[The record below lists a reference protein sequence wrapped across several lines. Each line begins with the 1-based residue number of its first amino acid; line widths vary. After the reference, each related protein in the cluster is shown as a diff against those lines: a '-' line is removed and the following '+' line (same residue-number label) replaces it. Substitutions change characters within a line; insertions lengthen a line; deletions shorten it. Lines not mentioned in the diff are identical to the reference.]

1 MSLVENLFSDQFMP
15 HGYCYMW
22 APEVLWTHV
31 ISDALIALA
40 YFSIPLGLVAFIRKR
55 HDVKFSNVFYLF
67 SAFIFL
73 CGVTHIF
80 GIITVW
86 HGTYGLSGIAKLA
99 TAIVSVFTAIAVW
112 RLIPVALQIPSQKRL
127 ERIVAERTD
136 ALAQQKRRLELVL
149 NKVSPAVIGV
159 DAYGKIKLA
168 NPAATELFG
177 YTSDEL
183 LEQPVEILVPEG
195 VRERHPSHR
204 AMFYAD
210 VTARPMG
217 QGKELYG
224 QRKDGEL
231 FAVEIGLTPVK
242 DDPELVVIATIVNVS
257 ERLRVAAERRRLL
270 ATIDACDDAIF
281 SLDLMGTIQSWA
293 PGAEHLF
300 GHPAEKAV
308 GWPASLVLSNDK
320 PEEITEILERVGSG
334 LTVRHF
340 ESKYRHAKGFEIDV
354 SMAVSPIRNPHGQI
368 VAAAVVARDVSEA
381 KAAAEEQRLL
391 NEKLARSNEALDQFV
406 YIAAHDL
413 KEPLRGIHNL
423 STIVLEDCA
432 DKLDEEYQDDLKTM
446 SNLTVRMERL
456 IDDLREYSR
465 IERRVENADMVTCEQ
480 AIHGV
485 VDDLQSFLSENG
497 AEIHIIGDMPDI
509 RMSSVCLATV
519 FQNLIINGVKYNDSN
534 DKTVEISGIIRAGFV
549 EFTVK
554 DNGIGIEPEF
564 RERVFE
570 MFRRFHG
577 ENEYGGGTGAGL
589 AIVKRVIDHHDGW
602 IRFDS
607 KPGEGTTFYFGL
619 PIVKEATHDD

>member
-1 MSLVENLFSDQFMP
+1 MSLIETLFSDQFMP

-31 ISDALIALA
+31 ISDAVIALA
-40 YFSIPLGLVAFIRKR
+40 YFSIPLGLVSFIQKR

-99 TAIVSVFTAIAVW
+99 TAIVSLFTAIAVW
-112 RLIPVALQIPSQKRL
+112 RLIPLALQIPSQKRL
-127 ERIVAERTD
+127 ERTVAERTE
-136 ALAQQKRRLELVL
+136 ALQKEKGRLELVL
-149 NKVSPAVIGV
+149 NKISPAVIGV
-159 DAYGKIKLA
+159 DAYGKIKLV
-168 NPAATELFG
+168 NPAATALFG
-177 YTSDEL
+177 YTVEEL
-183 LEQPVEILVPEG
+183 LEQAVEILVPEA

-231 FAVEIGLTPVK
+231 FPVEIGLTPVD
-242 DDPELVVIATIVNVS
+242 DDPELVVIATIVDVS
-257 ERLRVAAERRRLL
+257 ERIRVAAERRRLL

-300 GHPAEKAV
+300 GHPPEKAI
-308 GWPASLVLSNDK
+308 GWPASLVLANDK
-320 PEEITEILERVGSG
+320 PDEIAEIIERVESG
-334 LTVRHF
+334 RTVRHF
-340 ESKYRHAKGFEIDV
+340 ESKYRHANGFEIDV
-354 SMAVSPIRNPHGQI
+354 SMSISPIRNPHGQI

-381 KAAAEEQRLL
+381 KAAAEEQKLL

-423 STIVLEDCA
+423 SSIVLEDCA
-432 DKLDEEYQDDLKTM
+432 DQLDEEYQDDLKTM
-446 SNLTVRMERL
+446 AHLTVRMEHL

-465 IERRVENADMVTCEQ
+465 IERRIEKADTVTCEQ
-480 AIHGV
+480 AIHAV
-485 VDDLQSFLSENG
+485 VDDLQAFLKENN
-497 AEIHIIGDMPDI
+497 AEIHILGDMPDV
-509 RMSSVCLATV
+509 RMSSACLATV
-519 FQNLIINGVKYNDSN
+519 FQNLITNGVKYNESK
-534 DKTVEISGIIRAGFV
+534 DKIVEISGAIRAGFV
-549 EFTVK
+549 EFKVK
-554 DNGIGIEPEF
+554 DNGIGIAPQF
-564 RERVFE
+564 KGRVFE
-570 MFRRFHG
+570 MFRRFHAEG
-577 ENEYGGGTGAGL
+577 EYGGGTGAGL

-602 IRFDS
+602 IRFES
-607 KPGEGTTFYFGL
+607 EEGEGTEFQFGL
-619 PIVKEATHDD
+619 PIVKEAAHDE